1 MTKSQLSNRELSAFC
16 AQIAM
21 LLKAGISIEEGISMM
36 LDDTETQGGK
46 EILASVLASCSS
58 GNQLSDALAQSNA
71 FPKYMLDM
79 VEIGEISGQLDKVMS
94 ALAEYYMRE
103 QQISDNLRNAIRYPA
118 VMTVMMLAVVVV
130 LVVKVMPVFE
140 QVFIQLGSE
149 MSGVSA
155 AITRLGA
162 VMSQYSLVLMVVAAV
177 LLAFVFYCSK
187 TENGKRV
194 ARKMAEKLWI
204 TKGIYSKIADARFS
218 SGLSLMLSSGID
230 SDKSLEMVKS
240 LVSNEAA
247 KEKIKKCQGLVEGGE
262 SLESALVKAG
272 LFSGLYAR
280 MVTIGFKTGNADEV
294 MRNVAQNISD
304 EVDVHINNKISLI
317 EPSLVAVFSVIV
329 GMILLSVMLP
339 LMGIMSFIG

>member
-58 GNQLSDALAQSNA
+58 GSQLSDALAQSNA